1 MKTMKLF
8 FSTLFVVIISAI
20 GMVSCNDDDEPKDK
34 VIEVT
39 MSVSENTDIMYSLF
53 DDNKENPVE
62 CMLVMEDGVDQ
73 TWRKMSFSGIEW
85 FTYEKGHRYKLR
97 AKKTILANPPADG
110 SAWKYELVE
119 VLEDKEIIG
128 PELPVEATIKS
139 EADIVYEELC
149 PIEKYS
155 VSSPIFV
162 DGNGK
167 IYSSEG
173 NERPSYKNCR
183 IYLNNTLD
191 PTAPDWVKLNSTTYM
206 ARYAYVI
213 SPLSDKI
220 RLVVA
225 SGGGPMLKYIVTED
239 DFRYV
244 TTTLNKGE
252 QLTYVLILANA
263 NKRGIQ
269 KLELA
274 YERKCCVQL
283 CGFTSVPVP

>member
-1 MKTMKLF
+1 
-8 FSTLFVVIISAI
+8 
-20 GMVSCNDDDEPKDK
+20 
-34 VIEVT
+34 

-53 DDNKENPVE
+53 DDNKENPIE

-191 PTAPDWVKLNSTTYM
+191 PTAPDWVQLNSTTYM

-213 SPLSDKI
+213 SPISDKI

-239 DFRYV
+239 DFRFV
-244 TTTLNKGE
+244 TTTMNNGE
-252 QLTYVLILANA
+252 QLAYVLILANA
-263 NKRGIQ
+263 NKKGIQ
-269 KLELA
+269 RLELTL
-274 YERKCCVQL
+274 ERK
-283 CGFTSVPVP
+283 

>member
-1 MKTMKLF
+1 MKTIKLF
-8 FSTLFVVIISAI
+8 FSTLLVVIISAI
-20 GMVSCNDDDEPKDK
+20 GMVSCNDDDELKDK
-34 VIEVT
+34 VVEVT

-139 EADIVYEELC
+139 ETDIVYEEQC

-167 IYSSEG
+167 IYSSDG

-183 IYLNNTLD
+183 IYLDKTLD

-239 DFRYV
+239 DFRYMTV
-244 TTTLNKGE
+244 TMNKGE
-252 QLTYVLILANA
+252 QLTYVLVFANA
-263 NKRGIQ
+263 NKKGIQ
-269 KLELA
+269 RLELTL
-274 YERKCCVQL
+274 ERK
-283 CGFTSVPVP
+283 

>member
-1 MKTMKLF
+1 MKTIKLF
-8 FSTLFVVIISAI
+8 FSTLLVVIISAI
-20 GMVSCNDDDEPKDK
+20 GMASCNDDDEPKDK

-183 IYLNNTLD
+183 IYLNKTLD
-191 PTAPDWVKLNSTTYM
+191 ITDPDWVKFNSTTYM

-213 SPLSDKI
+213 SPLSEKI

-239 DFRYV
+239 DFRYM
-244 TTTLNKGE
+244 TTTLKEKE
-252 QLTYVLILANA
+252 QITYALILANA
-263 NKRGIQ
+263 NKKGLQR
-269 KLELA
+269 LELTL
-274 YERKCCVQL
+274 ERK
-283 CGFTSVPVP
+283 

>member
-1 MKTMKLF
+1 MKTIKLL
-8 FSTLFVVIISAI
+8 FSTLLVVIISAI
-20 GMVSCNDDDEPKDK
+20 GMASCIDDDELKDK
-34 VIEVT
+34 VVVIT
-39 MSVSENTDIMYSLF
+39 MSVSENTDYMYSLF
-53 DDNKENPVE
+53 DDNKENPIE

-139 EADIVYEELC
+139 EADIVYEEQC

-239 DFRYV
+239 DFRFV
-244 TTTLNKGE
+244 TTTMNNGE
-252 QLTYVLILANA
+252 QLAYVLILANA
-263 NKRGIQ
+263 NKKGIQ
-269 KLELA
+269 RLELTL
-274 YERKCCVQL
+274 ERK
-283 CGFTSVPVP
+283 

>member
-1 MKTMKLF
+1 MKTIKLF
-8 FSTLFVVIISAI
+8 FSTLLVVIISAI
-20 GMVSCNDDDEPKDK
+20 GMASCNDDDELKDK
-34 VIEVT
+34 VVVIT
-39 MSVSENTDIMYSLF
+39 ISVSENTDIMYSLF

-183 IYLNNTLD
+183 IYLNKTLD
-191 PTAPDWVKLNSTTYM
+191 ITDPDWVKFNSTTYM

-213 SPLSDKI
+213 SPLSEKI

-239 DFRYV
+239 DFRYM
-244 TTTLNKGE
+244 TTTLKEKE
-252 QLTYVLILANA
+252 QITYALILANA
-263 NKRGIQ
+263 NKKGLQR
-269 KLELA
+269 LELTL
-274 YERKCCVQL
+274 ERK
-283 CGFTSVPVP
+283 

>member
-110 SAWKYELVE
+110 AAWKYELVE

-128 PELPVEATIKS
+128 PELPVEATIQS
-139 EADIVYEELC
+139 EADIVYEEQC

-183 IYLNNTLD
+183 IYLDKTLD

-239 DFRYV
+239 DFRYMTV
-244 TTTLNKGE
+244 TMNKGE
-252 QLTYVLILANA
+252 QLTYVLVFANA
-263 NKRGIQ
+263 NKKGIQ
-269 KLELA
+269 RLELTL
-274 YERKCCVQL
+274 ERK
-283 CGFTSVPVP
+283 

>member
-128 PELPVEATIKS
+128 PELPVEDAIKS
-139 EADIVYEELC
+139 EADIVYGELC

-213 SPLSDKI
+213 SPISDKI

-239 DFRYV
+239 DFRFV
-244 TTTLNKGE
+244 TTTMNNGE
-252 QLTYVLILANA
+252 QLAYVLILANA
-263 NKRGIQ
+263 NKKGIQ
-269 KLELA
+269 RLELTL
-274 YERKCCVQL
+274 ERK
-283 CGFTSVPVP
+283 

>member
-1 MKTMKLF
+1 MKTIKSF
-8 FSTLFVVIISAI
+8 FSTLLVVIISAI
-20 GMVSCNDDDEPKDK
+20 GMVSCNDDDELKDK
-34 VIEVT
+34 VVEVT

-85 FTYEKGHRYKLR
+85 FAYEKGHRYKLR

-110 SAWKYELVE
+110 SAWKYELVD

-139 EADIVYEELC
+139 EADIVYEEQC

-167 IYSSEG
+167 IHSSEG

-183 IYLNNTLD
+183 IYLNKILD
-191 PTAPDWVKLNSTTYM
+191 TTDPDWVKFNSTTYM

-244 TTTLNKGE
+244 TTTMNKGE

-263 NKRGIQ
+263 NKRGVQ

-274 YERKCCVQL
+274 FERK
-283 CGFTSVPVP
+283 

>member
-8 FSTLFVVIISAI
+8 FSTLFVVILSAI
-20 GMVSCNDDDEPKDK
+20 GMVSCNDDDELKDK
-34 VIEVT
+34 VVEVT

-97 AKKTILANPPADG
+97 AKKTILANPPTDG
-110 SAWKYELVE
+110 SAWKYELIE

-139 EADIVYEELC
+139 EADIVYEEQC

-183 IYLNNTLD
+183 IYLDKTLD

-239 DFRYV
+239 DFRYMTV
-244 TTTLNKGE
+244 TMNKGE
-252 QLTYVLILANA
+252 QLTYVLVFTNA
-263 NKRGIQ
+263 NKKGIQ
-269 KLELA
+269 RLELTL
-274 YERKCCVQL
+274 ERK
-283 CGFTSVPVP
+283 

>member
-8 FSTLFVVIISAI
+8 FSTVFVVIISAI

-183 IYLNNTLD
+183 IYLNKTLD
-191 PTAPDWVKLNSTTYM
+191 ITDPDWVKFNSTTYM

-239 DFRYV
+239 DFRYM
-244 TTTLNKGE
+244 TTTLKEKE
-252 QLTYVLILANA
+252 QITYVLILANA
-263 NKRGIQ
+263 NKKGLQR
-269 KLELA
+269 LELTL
-274 YERKCCVQL
+274 ERK
-283 CGFTSVPVP
+283 

>member
-8 FSTLFVVIISAI
+8 FSTLFFVIISAI

-128 PELPVEATIKS
+128 PELPVETTIKS

-183 IYLNNTLD
+183 IYLNKTLD
-191 PTAPDWVKLNSTTYM
+191 ITDPDWVKLNSTTYM

-239 DFRYV
+239 DFRFV
-244 TTTLNKGE
+244 TTTMNNGE
-252 QLTYVLILANA
+252 QLAYVLILANA
-263 NKRGIQ
+263 NKKGIQ
-269 KLELA
+269 RLELTL
-274 YERKCCVQL
+274 ERK
-283 CGFTSVPVP
+283 

>member
-73 TWRKMSFSGIEW
+73 TWRKMSFSYIEG

-128 PELPVEATIKS
+128 PELPVEDAIQS
-139 EADIVYEELC
+139 EADIVYGELC

-191 PTAPDWVKLNSTTYM
+191 PTVPDWVRFNSTTYM

-244 TTTLNKGE
+244 TTTMNKGE

-263 NKRGIQ
+263 NKKGLQR
-269 KLELA
+269 LELTL
-274 YERKCCVQL
+274 ERK
-283 CGFTSVPVP
+283 

>member
-128 PELPVEATIKS
+128 PELPVEDAIKS
-139 EADIVYEELC
+139 EADIVYGELC

-213 SPLSDKI
+213 SPISDKI

-244 TTTLNKGE
+244 TTTMNNGE
-252 QLTYVLILANA
+252 QLAYVLILANA
-263 NKRGIQ
+263 NKKGIQ
-269 KLELA
+269 RLELTL
-274 YERKCCVQL
+274 ERK
-283 CGFTSVPVP
+283 

>member
-73 TWRKMSFSGIEW
+73 TWRKMSFSYIKG

-119 VLEDKEIIG
+119 VLEDKEITG
-128 PELPVEATIKS
+128 PELPVEDAIKS
-139 EADIVYEELC
+139 EADIVYEEQC

-191 PTAPDWVKLNSTTYM
+191 PTVPDWVKFNSTTYM

-239 DFRYV
+239 DFRYM
-244 TTTLNKGE
+244 TTTLKEKE
-252 QLTYVLILANA
+252 QITYVLILANA
-263 NKRGIQ
+263 NKKGLQR
-269 KLELA
+269 LELTI
-274 YERKCCVQL
+274 ERK
-283 CGFTSVPVP
+283 

>member
-1 MKTMKLF
+1 MKTIKLF
-8 FSTLFVVIISAI
+8 FSTLLVVIISAI
-20 GMVSCNDDDEPKDK
+20 GMASCNDDDELKDK

-53 DDNKENPVE
+53 DDNKENPIE
-62 CMLVMEDGVDQ
+62 CMLVKEEGVDH
-73 TWRKMSFSGIEW
+73 WRKMSFSSIEG

-128 PELPVEATIKS
+128 PELPVEATIKY

-183 IYLNNTLD
+183 IYLNKTLD
-191 PTAPDWVKLNSTTYM
+191 ITDPDWVKFNSTTYM

-239 DFRYV
+239 DFRYM
-244 TTTLNKGE
+244 TTTLKEKE
-252 QLTYVLILANA
+252 QITYVLILANA
-263 NKRGIQ
+263 NKKGLQR
-269 KLELA
+269 LELTL
-274 YERKCCVQL
+274 ERK
-283 CGFTSVPVP
+283 

>member
-1 MKTMKLF
+1 MKLF
-8 FSTLFVVIISAI
+8 LTLFIVIISAI

-139 EADIVYEELC
+139 EADIVYEEQC

-239 DFRYV
+239 DFRNV
-244 TTTLNKGE
+244 TTTMNKGE
-252 QLTYVLILANA
+252 QLAYVLVLANA
-263 NKRGIQ
+263 NKKGLQR
-269 KLELA
+269 LELTL
-274 YERKCCVQL
+274 ERK
-283 CGFTSVPVP
+283 

>member
-128 PELPVEATIKS
+128 PELPVEDAIKS
-139 EADIVYEELC
+139 EADIVYGELC

-191 PTAPDWVKLNSTTYM
+191 PTVPDWVKLNSTTYM

-239 DFRYV
+239 DFRFV
-244 TTTLNKGE
+244 TTTMNNGE
-252 QLTYVLILANA
+252 QLAYVLILANA
-263 NKRGIQ
+263 NKKGIQ
-269 KLELA
+269 RLELTL
-274 YERKCCVQL
+274 ERK
-283 CGFTSVPVP
+283 

>member
-139 EADIVYEELC
+139 EADIVYEEQC

-239 DFRYV
+239 DFRYM
-244 TTTLNKGE
+244 TTTLKEKE
-252 QLTYVLILANA
+252 QITYVLILANA
-263 NKRGIQ
+263 NKKGLQR
-269 KLELA
+269 LELTL
-274 YERKCCVQL
+274 ERK
-283 CGFTSVPVP
+283 

>member
-1 MKTMKLF
+1 MKTIKLF
-8 FSTLFVVIISAI
+8 FSTLLVVIISAI
-20 GMVSCNDDDEPKDK
+20 GMASCIDDDELKDK
-34 VIEVT
+34 VVEVT

-85 FTYEKGHRYKLR
+85 FAYEKGHRYKLR

-191 PTAPDWVKLNSTTYM
+191 PTVPDWVKLNSTTYM

-239 DFRYV
+239 DFRYM
-244 TTTLNKGE
+244 TTTLKEKE
-252 QLTYVLILANA
+252 QITYVLILANA
-263 NKRGIQ
+263 NKKGLQR
-269 KLELA
+269 LELTL
-274 YERKCCVQL
+274 ERK
-283 CGFTSVPVP
+283 

>member
-139 EADIVYEELC
+139 EADIVYEEQC

-183 IYLNNTLD
+183 IYLDKTLD
-191 PTAPDWVKLNSTTYM
+191 PTAPDWVKINSTTYM

-239 DFRYV
+239 DFRYMTV
-244 TTTLNKGE
+244 TMNKGE
-252 QLTYVLILANA
+252 QLTYVLVFANA
-263 NKRGIQ
+263 NKKGIQ
-269 KLELA
+269 RLELTL
-274 YERKCCVQL
+274 ERK
-283 CGFTSVPVP
+283 

>member
-1 MKTMKLF
+1 MKTIKLF
-8 FSTLFVVIISAI
+8 FSTLLVVIISAI
-20 GMVSCNDDDEPKDK
+20 GMASCIDDDEPKDK

-53 DDNKENPVE
+53 DDNKENPIE
-62 CMLVMEDGVDQ
+62 CMLVKEEGVDH
-73 TWRKMSFSGIEW
+73 WRKMSFSSIEG

-110 SAWKYELVE
+110 SAWMYELVE

-128 PELPVEATIKS
+128 PELPVEDAIKS
-139 EADIVYEELC
+139 ETDIVYEEQC

-191 PTAPDWVKLNSTTYM
+191 PTVPDWVKLNSTTYM

-213 SPLSDKI
+213 SPLSDKV

-244 TTTLNKGE
+244 TTTMNKGE

-263 NKRGIQ
+263 NKKGIQ
-269 KLELA
+269 RLEFTL
-274 YERKCCVQL
+274 ERK
-283 CGFTSVPVP
+283 

>member
-1 MKTMKLF
+1 
-8 FSTLFVVIISAI
+8 
-20 GMVSCNDDDEPKDK
+20 MVSCNDDDEPKDK

-183 IYLNNTLD
+183 IYLNKTLD
-191 PTAPDWVKLNSTTYM
+191 ITDPDWVKFNSTTYM

-239 DFRYV
+239 DFRYM
-244 TTTLNKGE
+244 TTTLKEKE
-252 QLTYVLILANA
+252 QITYVLILANA
-263 NKRGIQ
+263 NKKGLQR
-269 KLELA
+269 LELTL
-274 YERKCCVQL
+274 ERK
-283 CGFTSVPVP
+283 

>member
-183 IYLNNTLD
+183 IYLNKTLD

-239 DFRYV
+239 DFRYM
-244 TTTLNKGE
+244 TTTLKEKE
-252 QLTYVLILANA
+252 QITYVLILANA
-263 NKRGIQ
+263 NKKGLQR
-269 KLELA
+269 LELTI
-274 YERKCCVQL
+274 ERK
-283 CGFTSVPVP
+283 

>member
-1 MKTMKLF
+1 MKTIKLF
-8 FSTLFVVIISAI
+8 FSTLLVVIIFAI
-20 GMVSCNDDDEPKDK
+20 GMVSCNDDDELKDK
-34 VIEVT
+34 VVEVT
-39 MSVSENTDIMYSLF
+39 MSVSENTDFMYSLF

-110 SAWKYELVE
+110 SAWKYELIE

-139 EADIVYEELC
+139 EADIVYEEQC

-191 PTAPDWVKLNSTTYM
+191 TTGPDWVKFNSTTYM

-213 SPLSDKI
+213 SPLSAKI

-244 TTTLNKGE
+244 TATMNKGE

-269 KLELA
+269 RLELTF
-274 YERKCCVQL
+274 ERK
-283 CGFTSVPVP
+283 

>member
-1 MKTMKLF
+1 MKLF

-162 DGNGK
+162 DGNRK

-191 PTAPDWVKLNSTTYM
+191 PTVPDWVKLNSTTYM

-239 DFRYV
+239 DFRYM
-244 TTTLNKGE
+244 TTTLKEKE
-252 QLTYVLILANA
+252 QITYVLILANA
-263 NKRGIQ
+263 NKKGLQR
-269 KLELA
+269 LELTL
-274 YERKCCVQL
+274 ERK
-283 CGFTSVPVP
+283 